1 MKIISLVYKIV
12 LLLLLYHF
20 LMIILIE
27 NALGVMRLVMHALDL
42 FLLIIVL
49 LVLLLLEIYST
60 LIEFNLL
67 VLRIVQLVC
76 GPTLVL
82 EHVLLALKDA

>member
-1 MKIISLVYKIV
+1 
-12 LLLLLYHF
+12 
-20 LMIILIE
+20 
-27 NALGVMRLVMHALDL
+27 MHALDL